1 MRLLSNAAMNP
12 RAVSFDRSYAAG
24 EGTAGCRYLRV
35 KLDGSAL
42 SSFHVRADQLKRE
55 VIGFEV
61 FQGGN
66 LVATIW
72 EPEAVI
78 GGFQSGDRICFFDSP
93 AGEMRWGEFA
103 GYDPLERMLDVV
115 PDGEDAYVRIAFRD
129 VFEWRSHQGPAA
141 RKRYEAV
148 SMLGN

>member
-24 EGTAGCRYLRV
+24 EGTAGGRYLRV

-42 SSFHVRADQLKRE
+42 SSFHVRADQVKRE

-61 FQGGN
+61 FQGGD

-78 GGFQSGDRICFFDSP
+78 GGFQSGDRICFLL

-103 GYDPLERMLDVV
+103 GYDPLERMLDVA
-115 PDGEDAYVRIAFRD
+115 PDGEDAYLRIAFRD
-129 VFEWRSHQGPAA
+129 VAEWRCGEPAA

>member
-24 EGTAGCRYLRV
+24 EGPAIGCRYLRV
-35 KLDGSAL
+35 KLDGSEL
-42 SSFHVRADQLKRE
+42 SSFHVRADMVKRE

-61 FQGGN
+61 FHGAE
-66 LVATIW
+66 LVASIW

-78 GGFQSGDRICFFDSP
+78 GGFQPGDRICFFDSL
-93 AGEMRWGEFA
+93 AGEVRWGEFA
-103 GYDPLERMLDVV
+103 GYDPLERMLDVA

-129 VFEWRSHQGPAA
+129 VLEWRCGDPAA
-141 RKRYEAV
+141 RKRYESV